1 MTYRITDI
9 WETFT
14 PVTLF
19 ELKFGVWVVWN
30 LLHWNASLVT
40 LLWLILTK
48 QLWAT
53 FFSIISGL
61 LLLLKKHL

>member
-19 ELKFGVWVVWN
+19 ELKFGDWVVWN